1 MSGIPKNNGVPSQLS
16 KYIYSFNY
24 NDYEKVKNLI
34 KNEKIKIIK
43 MEVERNVKPKNNFL
57 KKIRTL
63 CNKYNCVLI
72 FDECTSGF
80 RQTLGGL
87 HKKYKVN
94 PDICIF
100 GKAIGN
106 GFQLQL

>member
-1 MSGIPKNNGVPSQLS
+1 MEVRRNIPPKNDFL
-16 KYIYSFNY
+16 I
-24 NDYEKVKNLI
+24 KVKNFK
-34 KNEKIKIIK
+34 KN
-43 MEVERNVKPKNNFL
+43 
-57 KKIRTL
+57 
-63 CNKYNCVLI
+63 NCVLI

-87 HKKYKVN
+87 HKTYKVN

-106 GFQLQL
+106 GFPLTAILGTEKVMKHVSRTFISSTFGLKGLGVLLP